1 MSHLLLDLR
10 KNCEVMLRATDAD
23 TVLTAKIPAVV
34 SGDLRP
40 SAECKIVSVGTVVS
54 PEASSG
60 RSTPC
65 VGLINN
71 QPSVV
76 LVCDSGN
83 LIDQTVAHA
92 LTSGPVD
99 WFDKNSGDRLGRSLT
114 LNRASDSVEDL

>member
-1 MSHLLLDLR
+1 MSHLLLDLSE
-10 KNCEVMLRATDAD
+10 NCEVVLRATNAD
-23 TVLTAKIPAVV
+23 TVLITKIPAEV
-34 SGDLRP
+34 SSDLRP

-65 VGLINN
+65 VCLINN

-76 LVCDSGN
+76 LVCDSCN

-92 LTSGPVD
+92 LTGGPVD
-99 WFDKNSGDRLGRSLT
+99 WFDQHSGDRLGRSLT